1 MSSVYLILSG
11 LIIIFA
17 DYLTTPFIQKL
28 YGSGISLEIVVKIR
42 YSISV
47 ILSAIIFFLFLRFWK
62 KRKQNLLQVK
72 IISKCIF
79 CYVILLLLLKT
90 FFRSSV
96 IITWAVNIISIPVN
110 IFTCYYDFVLAFS
123 THPIAYIVF
132 LLVIPF
138 EGLQGIFLKV
148 GGNALPVWIWIN
160 PNNVN
165 MIGKTSVRL
174 RYGLSVGFHYFPWIF
189 AVRM

>member
-1 MSSVYLILSG
+1 MHRLSRFKMVIMMKRTLFMSSVYLILSG
-11 LIIIFA
+11 LIIFFA

-28 YGSGISLEIVVKIR
+28 YGSGISLEIVVRIR

-47 ILSAIIFFLFLRFWK
+47 ILSAIVFFLFLRFWK

-79 CYVILLLLLKT
+79 AYVILSLLLKT

-123 THPIAYIVF
+123 THPIAYIFGF
-132 LLVIPF
+132 LLSLLLPF
-138 EGLQGIFLKV
+138 LMYYLIAKETKEFDSK
-148 GGNALPVWIWIN
+148 P
-160 PNNVN
+160 
-165 MIGKTSVRL
+165 
-174 RYGLSVGFHYFPWIF
+174 
-189 AVRM
+189 